1 MNCRQF
7 VLKSIEALSA
17 GLFIDRLPLRNKNI
31 ASFNLVTP
39 KLELQCKYII
49 DTIILI
55 TVIIIVTKLLFGFQ
69 RDVCSTA
76 E

>member
-1 MNCRQF
+1 M
-7 VLKSIEALSA
+7 KSIEALSA

-31 ASFNLVTP
+31 ASFNLVMP

-55 TVIIIVTKLLFGFQ
+55 TVIIIVTKLLFSFQ

-76 E
+76 K